1 MVKKCFIEVPKGG
14 EEQAIS
20 AYINM
25 PDLYAPYL
33 TVKILIMHSSFLEQ
47 IVFHAQNQIW

>member
-14 EEQAIS
+14 EEQVIS

-33 TVKILIMHSSFLEQ
+33 MNIFIEK
-47 IVFHAQNQIW
+47 

>member
-14 EEQAIS
+14 EEQVIS

-33 TVKILIMHSSFLEQ
+33 THPEPESKVRIFTR
-47 IVFHAQNQIW
+47 VFM